1 MCRVSITASSQPA
14 ITAEGLRKT
23 YRGGLRRRSPQR
35 ALDGLTLQVAAGGR
49 VHGFLGPNGSG
60 KTTTLR
66 TLLGLVRPDAGEVR
80 VLGHPVPRELPAVVG
95 NVGALIEAPQFFRNF
110 SGRRNLMYLADVA
123 GLPRQR
129 IEEVL
134 DLVDLRE
141 RAGDAVR
148 TYSLGMRQRLGIAAT
163 MLKAPSVLLLD
174 EPSNGLDPAGIRD
187 VRALL
192 RRLADEGT
200 TIVLSSHLL
209 AEVEQVCDDVTIVSH
224 GRTVTTGPVAE
235 VLSRAAGG
243 PGRLRVGVAE
253 PAGAAE
259 VLTRAGYGVERS
271 GAHLL
276 VTGAGDAADVTRAL
290 ATAGIYLSELTN
302 EGVGLEEAFLLL
314 TDEASG
320 TEQA

>member
-1 MCRVSITASSQPA
+1 MSITTSAHHV
-14 ITAEGLRKT
+14 IEVDGLRKT
-23 YRGGLRRRSPQR
+23 YGPGLRRRGRQH
-35 ALDGLTLQVAAGGR
+35 ALDGLSLHVAPGGR

-66 TLLGLVRPDAGEVR
+66 SLVGLVRPDAGELR
-80 VLGHPVPRELPAVVG
+80 VLGRSVPRELPAVIG
-95 NVGALIEAPQFFRNF
+95 QVGALVEAPQFFRNF
-110 SGRRNLMYLADVA
+110 SGRRNLAYLADVA
-123 GLPRQR
+123 RLPRQR
-129 IEEVL
+129 VDEVL
-134 DLVDLRE
+134 ELVGLSD

-148 TYSLGMRQRLGIAAT
+148 GYSLGMRQRLGIAAT
-163 MLKAPSVLLLD
+163 MLKAPSLLLLD

-200 TIVLSSHLL
+200 TVVLSSHLL
-209 AEVEQVCDDVTIVSH
+209 AEVEQVCDDVTIVSR
-224 GRTVTTGPVAE
+224 GRTVTTGPVAD

-243 PGRLRVGVAE
+243 PGRLRVGV
-253 PAGAAE
+253 PDPTGAAE

-276 VTGAGDAADVTRAL
+276 VTGAADPTDVTRVL
-290 ATAGIYLSELTN
+290 ATAGIFLSELST

-314 TDEASG
+314 TDSESG
-320 TEQA
+320 TEKP